1 MKNNRFRSPSGIL
14 GDAVLLF
21 VGLLLL
27 LKPDVGSA
35 AIAAIIGWGLV
46 IIAALGVCLCIAS
59 WPICG
64 MPELGLSI
72 GGVLFGIVLLV
83 RPLALSTILGLGLG
97 VILIFQGV
105 KQLRTFRTLRQLG
118 LSAYPQLIF
127 AIVTLILAV
136 ILLVVPMTA
145 SRVVISTCAVAM
157 ILYAIVN
164 LIYQLRRHDHEP
176 EDPNI
181 IDADE

>member
-1 MKNNRFRSPSGIL
+1 MKNNRFRSPSGVL

-27 LKPDVGSA
+27 LKPDFGSV

-46 IIAALGVCLCIAS
+46 IIAALGVVLCIAS
-59 WPICG
+59 WPVCG
-64 MPELGLSI
+64 KSELLLSI
-72 GGVLFGIVLLV
+72 GGVIFGIILLI

-97 VILIFQGV
+97 IILIFQGV
-105 KQLRTFRTLRQLG
+105 RQLRTFRTLRKLG
-118 LSAYPQLIF
+118 QPGYVQLIF
-127 AIVTLILAV
+127 AVFTLTLAV

-145 SRVVISTCAVAM
+145 SRIVISICAVAM
-157 ILYAIVN
+157 MLYAIVN
-164 LIYQLRRHDHEP
+164 LVYQLRPRHD
-176 EDPNI
+176 DPTYSDI